1 MKNLK
6 SLESFKEE
14 KLKVSFLGKV
24 KGGLGD
30 TEGGQACLK
39 DGVGDTGAGC
49 YNFTS
54 DTEYER
60 DGRILTSHN
69 GSLTEVDLDCSISAG
84 SMDGGGYTSSGSSTY
99 NSNL

>member
-14 KLKVSFLGKV
+14 KLKVSFLGNV

-30 TEGGQACLK
+30 TAGGQACLK

-69 GSLTEVDLDCSISAG
+69 GSLTEVDLDCSIYPG
-84 SMDGGGYTSSGSSTY
+84 NTGGGVYTSPGTSTY
-99 NSNL
+99 NP